1 MIKTVTPQP
10 VTFVGSTTISSIVA
24 TMSYPTLATTMSS
37 VGVWA
42 GVSYVGEDTS
52 DEYYM
57 KKHRSLKLKLGHPK
71 TFDSKAASR
80 PKPTLRTKMLK
91 KFYKPSMFVDDS
103 IGYGIEGY
111 GNDEGWVESKG
122 AGINSLMYIENNLFF
137 TYLYAMG
144 YFATVTLERKT
155 ISKILDR
162 QTLNSIKNIPNKTK
176 KTSKK
181 R

>member
-1 MIKTVTPQP
+1 MAKTTVPSYVP
-10 VTFVGSTTISSIVA
+10 FTTIGFSTASM
-24 TMSYPTLATTMSS
+24 TSTMSS
-37 VGVWA
+37 LGTTMGSAGMWT
-42 GVSYVGEDTS
+42 GVSYMDEDTS

-57 KKHRSLKLKLGHPK
+57 KKHRSLKLQLGHPK

-176 KTSKK
+176 KTSKE

>member
-1 MIKTVTPQP
+1 MAKPTTAPP
-10 VTFVGSTTISSIVA
+10 THFAGATTISSIGA
-24 TMSYPTLATTMSS
+24 TMSNPTLATTMSS